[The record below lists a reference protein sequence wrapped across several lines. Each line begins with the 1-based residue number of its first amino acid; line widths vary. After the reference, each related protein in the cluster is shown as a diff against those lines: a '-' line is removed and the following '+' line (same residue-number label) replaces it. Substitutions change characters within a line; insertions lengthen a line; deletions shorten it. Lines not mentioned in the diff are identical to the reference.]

1 MGAAATGFNPV
12 GGVETISSA
21 TTTALPAGARNL
33 LDIREVHVLA
43 CGCRTIHPCCFL
55 SNTLTKNHR
64 SIPACSFGHSDFGQ
78 RPPIIIGHVGYQAF
92 FC

>member
-33 LDIREVHVLA
+33 LDIREVHVLHVA
-43 CGCRTIHPCCFL
+43 AEPF
-55 SNTLTKNHR
+55 TLVASCLTR
-64 SIPACSFGHSDFGQ
+64 SPKTTDPSRLCSFGHSDFGQ